1 MQQIQMYTAQPA
13 ENMLQFKTSMKVII
27 PLMHL
32 ETFHEPLTSLVG
44 TQSVVALTGWHL
56 VHGPAAVGTQLGTQY
71 VHN

>member
-32 ETFHEPLTSLVG
+32 ETFHEPLTSRVG
-44 TQSVVALTGWHL
+44 TQFVVALIVWHQ
-56 VHGPAAVGTQLGTQY
+56 VHDPGAVGTQLGTQY